1 VSSIRF
7 FVAGIP
13 QSAGSKRA
21 FAIRKGGIL
30 TGRVAVSDANPK
42 AKSWKNA
49 VASRAAEVLQGSPII
64 TGPIRLT
71 IEFRLPRPKGHYGT
85 GKNAGKLR
93 ESCPK
98 YPTAR
103 PDSTKLLRCAED
115 AMTEIAWAD
124 DAQIVEQ
131 LVIKTYSDKPGA
143 WIEIEELL

>member
-1 VSSIRF
+1 MSVRF
-7 FVAGIP
+7 FVNGVP
-13 QSAGSKRA
+13 QPSGSKKA
-21 FAIRKGGIL
+21 WAIRKAGIL
-30 TGRVAVSDANPK
+30 TVRVAVSDDNPK
-42 AKSWKNA
+42 SKSWKNT
-49 VASRAAEVLQGSPII
+49 VASCAAEALQGSPLI

-85 GKNAGKLR
+85 GKNSGKLR

-98 YPTAR
+98 YPTTR

-115 AMTEIAWAD
+115 AMTEIAWVD

-143 WIEIEELL
+143 WIEIEELR